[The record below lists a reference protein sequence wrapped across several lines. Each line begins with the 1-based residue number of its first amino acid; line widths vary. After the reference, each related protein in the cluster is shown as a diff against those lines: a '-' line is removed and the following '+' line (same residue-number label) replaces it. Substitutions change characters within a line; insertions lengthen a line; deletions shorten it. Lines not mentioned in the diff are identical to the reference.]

1 MQQASQLRLAMAQIN
16 VVVGDVEGNAQK
28 IIEWLDRAR
37 DADADIV
44 TFPELALTEY
54 PPEDLLLKPQFIDAN
69 LAALDKIISRTRD
82 ITAII
87 GFVDRQDD
95 IFNAAAIAQN
105 VKLVTT
111 YHKMYLPNYGVFDE
125 FRYFQPG
132 KQCPVF
138 RIGSATVGVSI
149 CEDIWYP
156 DGPVF
161 QQALSGGAEVIINI
175 SSSPYHAGKR
185 RWREQMLATRAAD
198 NVVIVVYNNLVGA
211 QDELVFDG
219 DSLVFDENG
228 DLVARGKQ
236 FEEDLIVVDLDVE
249 SVFRK
254 RLHDPRRRQQIR
266 GQTGEFPIFEIKTV
280 RRENKE
286 FTRLTPN
293 LLPPLPEDAEIYQA
307 LVVGTR
313 DYVVKNG
320 FKKVVLGL
328 SGGIDSALTACIAAD
343 ALGSENVIGVLMP
356 SEFSSR
362 GSIEDSQQLG
372 KNLGIELLTIPITDV
387 YGAFKSAL
395 KAGFKGAKPDVTEEN
410 LQARIRG
417 TYLMALSNK
426 FGWLVL
432 STGNK
437 SEVSSGYCTLYG
449 DMAGGFAVLKDV
461 MKKTVFRLAEHG
473 NRVAGRERIPRTIIQ
488 KPPSAEL
495 RPNQLDTDS
504 LPPYEVLDPILKAYV
519 EEDRSLSEIVDMGF
533 DEQLVRRVI
542 RMVDTNE
549 YKRRQAAPGVKITPR
564 AFGRDRRMPI
574 TNRFG

>member
-1 MQQASQLRLAMAQIN
+1 MKHPSQLRLAMAQIN
-16 VVVGDVEGNAQK
+16 VVVGDVDGNAQK
-28 IIEWLDRAR
+28 ILEWMDRAR

-44 TFPELALTEY
+44 SFPELALTGY

-69 LAALDKIISRTRD
+69 LAALEKVVSRTRD

-95 IFNAAAIAQN
+95 IFNAAAIVQN
-105 VKLVTT
+105 GKLVTT
-111 YHKMYLPNYGVFDE
+111 YHKIYLPNYGVFDE

-132 KQCPVF
+132 NRCPVL
-138 RIGSATVGVSI
+138 RMDRATIGVSI

-185 RWREQMLATRAAD
+185 RWRERMLATRASD
-198 NVVIVVYNNLVGA
+198 NTVIVAYNNLVGA

-228 DLVARGKQ
+228 GLIARGRQ
-236 FEEDLIVVDLDVE
+236 FEEDLVVVDLDIE

-254 RLHDPRRRQQIR
+254 RLHDPRRRQQKMAAEE
-266 GQTGEFPIFEIKTV
+266 TAEIFA
-280 RRENKE
+280 
-286 FTRLTPN
+286 LTQRARKYTELPASPQPQ
-293 LLPPLPEDAEIYQA
+293 LLPEVAEIYRA
-307 LVVGTR
+307 LVLGTR
-313 DYVVKNG
+313 DYVTKNG

-328 SGGIDSALTACIAAD
+328 SGGIDSALTACVAVD
-343 ALGSENVIGVLMP
+343 ALGSENVVGVLMP
-356 SEFSSR
+356 SEFSSK
-362 GSIEDSQQLG
+362 GSIEDAEQLG
-372 KNLGIELLTIPITDV
+372 KNLRIELLTIPIGDV
-387 YGAFKSAL
+387 LDSYVTAL
-395 KAGFKGAKPDVTEEN
+395 KPGFKGAKPDVTEEN

-437 SEVSSGYCTLYG
+437 SEISTGYCTLYG

-461 MKKTVFRLAEHG
+461 MKTTVYKLAEHCG
-473 NRVAGRERIPRTIIQ
+473 RIPRATID

-495 RPNQLDTDS
+495 RLNQLDTDS
-504 LPPYEVLDPILKAYV
+504 LPPYEVLDPILKAFV
-519 EEDRSLSEIVDMGF
+519 EDDRSFAEMLDMGF
-533 DEQLVRRVI
+533 DEQLVRRVM

-574 TNRFG
+574 TNRFR

>member
-44 TFPELALTEY
+44 TFPELALTGY

-69 LAALDKIISRTRD
+69 LAALDRIISRTRD
-82 ITAII
+82 ITAIV

-105 VKLVTT
+105 GKLVTT

-132 KQCPVF
+132 SRCPVLQM
-138 RIGSATVGVSI
+138 GKATIGVSI

-161 QQALSGGAEVIINI
+161 FQALSGGAEVIINI

-185 RWREQMLATRAAD
+185 RGRERMLGTRASDNTVIVAYN
-198 NVVIVVYNNLVGA
+198 NVVGG

-228 DLVARGKQ
+228 EIITRGKQ

-249 SVFRK
+249 SVFRQ
-254 RLHDPRRRQQIR
+254 RLHDPRRRQQKLGTTQAPEVFTLAFR
-266 GQTGEFPIFEIKTV
+266 G
-280 RRENKE
+280 RRHSQ
-286 FTRLTPN
+286 RPAVAHPN
-293 LLPPLPEDAEIYQA
+293 PLSEDAEIYQA
-307 LVVGTR
+307 LVLGTR

-328 SGGIDSALTACIAAD
+328 SGGIDSALTACIAVD
-343 ALGSENVIGVLMP
+343 ALGSQNVVGVLMP

-362 GSIEDSQQLG
+362 GSLADSEQLG
-372 KNLGIELLTIPITDV
+372 KNLGIELLTIPIQDV
-387 YGAFKSAL
+387 FQAFKTAL

-449 DMAGGFAVLKDV
+449 DMVGGVALLK
-461 MKKTVFRLAEHG
+461 
-473 NRVAGRERIPRTIIQ
+473 
-488 KPPSAEL
+488 
-495 RPNQLDTDS
+495 
-504 LPPYEVLDPILKAYV
+504 Y
-519 EEDRSLSEIVDMGF
+519 
-533 DEQLVRRVI
+533 
-542 RMVDTNE
+542 
-549 YKRRQAAPGVKITPR
+549 
-564 AFGRDRRMPI
+564 
-574 TNRFG
+574 